1 MERLE
6 DGNDSRVHELQ
17 ADLLALR
24 NELKTLQSN
33 SINDKQSKRETFAGL
48 TEENEQ
54 LHLDLQKVSF
64 FSSDKQVKSFECRRR
79 WLPNFHSEVKIL
91 QSRNASKFRIVVML
105 KRSLFSSRGYEYT
118 RKCCGFFTG
127 NFMCKYMAMT
137 SLRRMRFY
145 FRNSILLESMVIR
158 EAARL

>member
-6 DGNDSRVHELQ
+6 DANDSRVHELQ
-17 ADLLALR
+17 ADLIALR

-48 TEENEQ
+48 TEENEK
-54 LHLDLQKVSF
+54 LHSDLQKVS
-64 FSSDKQVKSFECRRR
+64 FSSDKQVKSFEFGRR
-79 WLPNFHSEVKIL
+79 WLPNFHSEVKTL
-91 QSRNASKFRIVVML
+91 QSRNTSKFRIVVMF
-105 KRSLFSSRGYEYT
+105 KRSLFSSRGYKYT

-137 SLRRMRFY
+137 SFRRIRFY
-145 FRNSILLESMVIR
+145 LRNSILLESIVIR
-158 EAARL
+158 EAGSL

>member
-1 MERLE
+1 VERLE

-54 LHLDLQKVSF
+54 LHLDLQKVSLKVINRLKVLY
-64 FSSDKQVKSFECRRR
+64 FSAGG
-79 WLPNFHSEVKIL
+79 L
-91 QSRNASKFRIVVML
+91 QSSTPKSRHFRAGTYP
-105 KRSLFSSRGYEYT
+105 S
-118 RKCCGFFTG
+118 
-127 NFMCKYMAMT
+127 
-137 SLRRMRFY
+137 
-145 FRNSILLESMVIR
+145 LES
-158 EAARL
+158 

>member
-17 ADLLALR
+17 ADLIALR

-33 SINDKQSKRETFAGL
+33 SMNDKQSKRETFAGL

-54 LHLDLQKVSF
+54 LHSNLQKVSF
-64 FSSDKQVKSFECRRR
+64 SSNKLVERFEFGRS
-79 WLPNFHSEVKIL
+79 WLPNFHSEVGTF
-91 QSRNASKFRIVVML
+91 QRRNASKFRVVVML
-105 KRSLFSSRGYEYT
+105 KLSLFSSQGYEYT
-118 RKCCGFFTG
+118 GKCCGFFTG

-137 SLRRMRFY
+137 SFRR
-145 FRNSILLESMVIR
+145 IR
-158 EAARL
+158 L